1 MNQEGQHM
9 IQQLAVKLS
18 LHDKSPEALETVIE
32 HYPYFGF
39 AHLLL
44 AARLKKGENECAQ
57 QQLQKTALH
66 FTNPFWLQYLI
77 TENETAVAEALADEP
92 FTKEEQHLT
101 PFVDSVVIDEEPIDP
116 GIITPVQE
124 AKPEILQE
132 NDEPDED
139 LLPVDE
145 DEDNAAMN
153 VNLSKLIEQHLSEFK
168 KPIEPSADTISK
180 PSPFHTIDYFAS
192 QGIKFI
198 AGQQTDMLGNKVK
211 SFTEWLKQMK
221 RINQQP
227 TDLGTDAETEH
238 IIEAI
243 AKTSNETKD
252 VITETMAEVLAKQGK
267 TDKAIQLYQK
277 LSFLDTAK
285 STYLA
290 AKIQELK
297 SKIK

>member
-32 HYPYFGF
+32 RYPYFGF

-44 AARLKKGENECAQ
+44 AARLKKDKNEGALK
-57 QQLQKTALH
+57 QLQKTALH
-66 FTNPFWLQYLI
+66 FSNPFWLQYLI
-77 TENETAVAEALADEP
+77 TENETAVRETLTDEP
-92 FTKEEQHLT
+92 VAKEEQQIAT
-101 PFVDSVVIDEEPIDP
+101 PFVEAIGVNEKAD
-116 GIITPVQE
+116 GTGTPRTVQE
-124 AKPEILQE
+124 E
-132 NDEPDED
+132 NNETDED
-139 LLPVDE
+139 ELPLDE
-145 DEDNAAMN
+145 DEDDGPVN
-153 VNLSKLIEQHLSEFK
+153 VNLSKLIKQHLSEFK
-168 KPIEPSADTISK
+168 KPIETSADTISK
-180 PSPFHTIDYFAS
+180 PNPFHTIDYFAS

-252 VITETMAEVLAKQGK
+252 VITETMADVLVKQGK
-267 TDKAIQLYQK
+267 IDKAIQLYQK

-285 STYLA
+285 STYFA